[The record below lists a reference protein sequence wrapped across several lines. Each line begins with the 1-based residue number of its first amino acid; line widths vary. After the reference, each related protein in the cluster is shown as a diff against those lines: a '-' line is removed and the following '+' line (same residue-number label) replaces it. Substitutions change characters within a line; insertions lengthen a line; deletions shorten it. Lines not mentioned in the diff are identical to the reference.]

1 MEETNKKYSVTL
13 TPLGFIGLILLLCSL
28 FYNFYQ
34 YRDIAEI
41 EKDNYELE
49 KQSKNLMIEVEQRF
63 LKEKALIMDNK
74 LKDALITEQDSAL
87 KLGKRE
93 YKSFIKKLRYKY
105 IKNMN
110 NEIEVYNTLS
120 DDERKRIFTRN
131 TGGK

>member
-110 NEIEVYNTLS
+110 NEIEDYNTLS